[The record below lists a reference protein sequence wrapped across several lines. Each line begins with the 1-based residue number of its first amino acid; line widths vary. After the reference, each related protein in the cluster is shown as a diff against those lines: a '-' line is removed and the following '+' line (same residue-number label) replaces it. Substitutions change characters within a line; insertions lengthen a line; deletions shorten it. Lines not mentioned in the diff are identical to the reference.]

1 MSSLQFG
8 WLVLNIKPKE
18 GKRAEENLL
27 NQGYEPYFPVLH
39 SSQLS
44 KTKTVIKKQ
53 AMFPGYAFLKS
64 EPNLEI
70 KPVRSTRGVIK
81 IIRFGDKY
89 PVLDN
94 QVIQSFKEV
103 EIESINNPNKE
114 SYRIGEFIE
123 ILTGPLKDQEAVI
136 TATISEQRVEILF
149 SLLNRAHTIQVDT
162 SIISKK

>member
-39 SSQLS
+39 YSQLS

-53 AMFPGYAFLKS
+53 AMFPSYAFLKS

-94 QVIQSFKEV
+94 QVIQSFKAV
-103 EIESINNPNKE
+103 ELESINNPNKE